1 VRLTNNSSLVV
12 NNKFHF
18 PERFLTG
25 LDLLKYIAILI
36 LPLGYLTFSSCVS
49 SVRLSTLLRT
59 STTRPEQTP
68 AEKEQLKTVMQ
79 SPRMNLAPPK
89 DDPFTIEQLRELDGT
104 DLSKPIYVAIN
115 GWFIIVKMITPQIM
129 FLY

>member
-1 VRLTNNSSLVV
+1 M
-12 NNKFHF
+12 
-18 PERFLTG
+18 

-36 LPLGYLTFSSCVS
+36 LPLGYLILSSRVS

-68 AEKEQLKTVMQ
+68 AEKEPKKQLKTVMQ
-79 SPRMNLAPPK
+79 PPRMDLAPPK
-89 DDPFTIEQLRELDGT
+89 DDPFTIEQLREFDGT
-104 DLSKPIYVAIN
+104 DGSKPIYVAIK
-115 GWFIIVKMITPQIM
+115 GWFIVVKMITPQIM